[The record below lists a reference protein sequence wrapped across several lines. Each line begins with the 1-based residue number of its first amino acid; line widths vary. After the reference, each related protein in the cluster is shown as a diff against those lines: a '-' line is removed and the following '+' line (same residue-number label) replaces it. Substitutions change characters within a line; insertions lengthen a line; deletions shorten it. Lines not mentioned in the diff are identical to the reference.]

1 MIHVTVMYP
10 NAPGVR
16 FDWTYYLEK
25 HMVAVRQMLDACGAR
40 AEVDKGIGT
49 AQPGAPAPY
58 VAACHMYYKSMEDLQ
73 KVMSQAGEMNNDI
86 PNFTNAQP
94 VIQISELV

>member
-1 MIHVTVMYP
+1 
-10 NAPGVR
+10 
-16 FDWTYYLEK
+16 
-25 HMVAVRQMLDACGAR
+25 MVAVRQMLDACGAR

-73 KVMSQAGEMNNDI
+73 KVMSQAGGMNNDI

-94 VIQISELV
+94 VIQISEMV